1 MKARAVTAAAMA
13 LMMSLGALPW
23 IASASEETVA
33 IPITPA
39 PAGGVGVYFA
49 DNMVFTPQ
57 WRTGNYVR
65 IEMMIIDMTNLVDD
79 NLDGILDPLDIRTAD
94 IDMYDQAT
102 ILTNPSLILNTRM
115 VSLPSI
121 QVQIVASDGT
131 VVWDAYT
138 AWNPDGSLAET
149 NDLIGREVNKAGHL
163 IYGGQWDTTF
173 ASEGVYNVYV
183 ALPDGYDV
191 KFAIGTYKIGDEL
204 LYDVAHPYIEL
215 ADSEDDL
222 QYVDYDIGIGDVT
235 ADGKAMLILGQLI
248 GRGAGGGS
256 GNGGDGGNGGSDGGH
271 HGNGGGGG
279 GHGNGGTQVFGR

>member
-13 LMMSLGALPW
+13 LMMSFGALPW
-23 IASASEETVA
+23 IASASEETVL

-102 ILTNPSLILNTRM
+102 ILANPSLILNTRM

-121 QVQIVASDGT
+121 QVQVVASDGS

-138 AWNPDGSLAET
+138 AWNADGSLAET
-149 NDLIGREVNKAGHL
+149 NNLIGREVNKAGHL

-183 ALPDGYDV
+183 MLPDGYDV
-191 KFAIGTYKIGDEL
+191 MFAIGTYKIGDEL
-204 LYDVAHPYIEL
+204 LYDPAHPYIEL
-215 ADSEDDL
+215 ADSEDDP
-222 QYVDYDIGIGDVT
+222 QYVEYDIGIGDVT
-235 ADGKAMLILGQLI
+235 TDGKAMLILGQLI

-256 GNGGDGGNGGSDGGH
+256 GNGGGGGNGGSDGGH
-271 HGNGGGGG
+271 HGGG
-279 GHGNGGTQVFGR
+279 GHGNGGNQVFGR

>member
-1 MKARAVTAAAMA
+1 MAV
-13 LMMSLGALPW
+13 MMGLGVLPW
-23 IASASEETVA
+23 IASAAEETVA

-65 IEMMIIDMTNLVDD
+65 IEMMIIDMTDLVDD

-102 ILTNPSLILNTRM
+102 ILANPALVLNTRM

-121 QVQIVASDGT
+121 QVQVVSPEGA

-138 AWNPDGSLAET
+138 AWNADGSLAET
-149 NDLIGREVNKAGHL
+149 NNLIGREVNKAGHL
-163 IYGGQWDTTF
+163 IYGGQWDTTG
-173 ASEGVYNVYV
+173 AAEGVYTVYV
-183 ALPDGYDV
+183 ALPDGYNV
-191 KFAIGTYKIGDEL
+191 MFAMGTYKIGLET
-204 LYDVAHPYIEL
+204 LYDPAHPYIEL
-215 ADSEDDL
+215 ADSEDDP
-222 QYVDYDIGIGDVT
+222 QYVEYDIGIGDVT
-235 ADGKAMLILGQLI
+235 ADGEAMLILGQMI

-256 GNGGDGGNGGSDGGH
+256 GNGGGNGGSDGGH
-271 HGNGGGGG
+271 HGSGGGGGGG
-279 GHGNGGTQVFGR
+279 GHGHGGTRVSGR